1 MSPERAPRSA
11 GQSDPAGQV
20 DPATD
25 GKVDLGRRTFFRTIG
40 RNAVTAAG
48 QVAGAADA
56 LRRGSAAAAEEL
68 FHLGTDDAASSADRL
83 AAGSASPAADVTR
96 SPARPRTPLSARIP
110 LGAASPGETPTHR
123 SSYRLDGDLL
133 YLLDQRL
140 LPGRTD
146 EVTIREGRDLARA
159 IRTGVVRGGPLLG
172 QLAAYG
178 IALTAS
184 RHRDRRPGAQR
195 VEISAADGLL
205 RGTRPSARP
214 MVTALDRMK
223 RRRESLGTDPASDVL
238 ADAMRAEAD
247 TIAIEAMHDHAALA
261 RHGAAVLSPSAGGP
275 YTVLLHGSVGAL
287 GNGMVGTGLG
297 IVRLIAAQGIPVH
310 VWLTTGMPTM
320 EGSRASAWELS
331 QAGLPH
337 TVLPDPAVAWL
348 FANERLDAVVLGAD
362 WLAANGDAAVLT
374 GAAAMA
380 IIAAAG
386 PTEHAAAPD
395 ERPDRRPTVMLCAP
409 LSCLDPTAASGL
421 AMPPDRRSRQEI
433 TSDLAATW
441 GATSV
446 GPAVDLV
453 KAGWLDSIVTEEGD
467 FVPNDPLALLG
478 ALRARDERR
487 DPAVRM
493 AI

>member
-1 MSPERAPRSA
+1 MVA
-11 GQSDPAGQV
+11 
-20 DPATD
+20 AT
-25 GKVDLGRRTFFRTIG
+25 
-40 RNAVTAAG
+40 
-48 QVAGAADA
+48 
-56 LRRGSAAAAEEL
+56 
-68 FHLGTDDAASSADRL
+68 
-83 AAGSASPAADVTR
+83 
-96 SPARPRTPLSARIP
+96 
-110 LGAASPGETPTHR
+110 PGETDTYR
-123 SSYRLDGDLL
+123 SPYRLDGELL

-140 LPGRTD
+140 LPGRTE

-205 RGTRPSARP
+205 RGTRPSARSV
-214 MVTALDRMK
+214 VTALDRMK
-223 RRRESLGTDPASDVL
+223 RRRDSLGADPASEVL

-261 RHGAAVLSPSAGGP
+261 RHGAAALSDALSPSADRP
-275 YTVLLHGSVGAL
+275 FRVLLHGSVGAL

-310 VWLTTGMPTM
+310 VWLTSGMPTM
-320 EGSRASAWELS
+320 EGSRATAWELS
-331 QAGLPH
+331 RAGLPH

-348 FANERLDAVVLGAD
+348 FANERLDAVLLGAD
-362 WLAANGDAAVLT
+362 WLAPNGDAAVLT
-374 GAAAMA
+374 GGAAMA
-380 IIAAAG
+380 MIAAAA
-386 PTEHAAAPD
+386 PSKIAAAAPK
-395 ERPDRRPTVMLCAP
+395 ERAEGRPTVMLCAP
-409 LSCLDPTAASGL
+409 LSCLDPTATSGV
-421 AMPPDRRSRQEI
+421 AIPPDRRSRQEI
-433 TSDLAATW
+433 TSDLVAAW

-453 KAGWLDSIVTEEGD
+453 KAAWLDSIITEEGE
-467 FVPNDPLALLG
+467 FRPNDSSALLD

-487 DPAVRM
+487 DPTVRI
-493 AI
+493 AF